1 MTARKPKIAPAPAPE
16 EVVKGIKG
24 YDKDLKCRGF
34 QFEVGKTYEH
44 GGAVVMCESG
54 FHAIEG
60 YPLNVF
66 GFYPPAGSRYTET
79 QQSGQ
84 LIRQDDDGKIVS
96 TRITIG
102 VEIHLHEIIQRAVKW
117 VFDRAKLEEGAHAVG
132 PSGAASATGESGA
145 ASATGE
151 RGAVMGANGC
161 ALFLVYR
168 TPHSGKIMHAWAG
181 IAGRGGIKPL
191 VWYRLNESG
200 QPVEINAP

>member
-24 YDKDLKCRGF
+24 YDKDLKCQCF
-34 QFEVGKTYEH
+34 Q
-44 GGAVVMCESG
+44 
-54 FHAIEG
+54 
-60 YPLNVF
+60 
-66 GFYPPAGSRYTET
+66 
-79 QQSGQ
+79 
-84 LIRQDDDGKIVS
+84 
-96 TRITIG
+96 
-102 VEIHLHEIIQRAVKW
+102 W

-132 PSGAASATGESGA
+132 PSGAASATGPSGA
-145 ASATGE
+145 ASATGVC
-151 RGAVMGANGC
+151 GAVMGANGC

-168 TPHSGKIMHAWAG
+168 TPHSGEIMHAWAG